1 MFSHQQEFSEFH
13 RRKYR
18 TCKKRTNQV
27 KNYLDNIER
36 RGISHFFLIL
46 LTFAK
51 EQELRDRQSKE
62 RVKALREHDFEMYIQ
77 LALKTK
83 NTRIIELLNQTDTF
97 LKQIGA
103 KILVQKGEARDY
115 NNDQEITSLN
125 GDLNTLKDSNRIYY
139 NLTHT
144 TKEEITIQ
152 PNLLEGGCLKSY
164 QLAGLQW
171 LVSLYNNKLNG
182 VLADEMGLGKTI
194 QTISLFCYLM
204 EV

>member
-1 MFSHQQEFSEFH
+1 
-13 RRKYR
+13 
-18 TCKKRTNQV
+18 
-27 KNYLDNIER
+27 
-36 RGISHFFLIL
+36 
-46 LTFAK
+46 
-51 EQELRDRQSKE
+51 
-62 RVKALREHDFEMYIQ
+62 MYIQ

-103 KILVQKGEARDY
+103 KILLQKGTARDFSS
-115 NNDQEITSLN
+115 DQEITNLN

-144 TKEEITIQ
+144 KKEEITIQ

-204 EV
+204 EVKIYIILL